1 MATKASHKNLSGA
14 FSPSQ
19 QDRGSKL
26 AGLLAPG
33 RAPAPAPEA
42 PPEQDGSAEVQ
53 PTSVTTRAAGV
64 PEAPAPAP
72 AVQAASPAAAA
83 VTTPVRSRPTRIPRL
98 KGARV
103 PAASVYLSQEAY
115 KRLQATKS
123 KKIKGYAEIVQDA
136 FAHIAKEAA
145 DKNVSPDIVLA
156 ELFAKPTVDDDWLM
170 PSSPTRAKSATP
182 LTEARISFS
191 AQQRD
196 WIEAKMNAVDVG
208 TLSEFIARVLEYY
221 LLPAKGGK

>member
-1 MATKASHKNLSGA
+1 MATRASHKNLSGA
-14 FSPSQ
+14 FSPAPG
-19 QDRGSKL
+19 RGAKL
-26 AGLLAPG
+26 AGLLGPAAHAAATAPE
-33 RAPAPAPEA
+33 AQPEHEEAQVQPVTVEPQPAAVPDAPAVAAAVPVASPAPAA
-42 PPEQDGSAEVQ
+42 I
-53 PTSVTTRAAGV
+53 
-64 PEAPAPAP
+64 
-72 AVQAASPAAAA
+72 
-83 VTTPVRSRPTRIPRL
+83 TTPVRSRQTHIPRL

-145 DKNVSPDIVLA
+145 DRGETPDSVLA
-156 ELFAKPTVDDDWLM
+156 ELFSKPTVDDDWLM

-196 WIEAKMNAVDVG
+196 WIEAKMNAANVS

-221 LLPAKGGK
+221 LMPAKSGK

>member
-1 MATKASHKNLSGA
+1 MATTKASHKNLSNA
-14 FSPSQ
+14 FSPT

-26 AGLLAPG
+26 AGLLSPG
-33 RAPAPAPEA
+33 RAAATAPETQPEHEEAQAQPATVKQQPAAAPEA
-42 PPEQDGSAEVQ
+42 PAV
-53 PTSVTTRAAGV
+53 AAAV
-64 PEAPAPAP
+64 P
-72 AVQAASPAAAA
+72 AASPAPATI
-83 VTTPVRSRPTRIPRL
+83 TTPVRSRQTRIPRL

-103 PAASVYLSQEAY
+103 PAASVYLSQEVY
-115 KRLQATKS
+115 NRLQTTKS

-145 DKNVSPDIVLA
+145 DRNESPDKVLA
-156 ELFAKPTVDDDWLM
+156 ELFSKPTVDDEWLM
-170 PSSPTRAKSATP
+170 PSSPTRAKSGTP

-196 WIEAKMNAVDVG
+196 WIEAKMDAVNVG
-208 TLSEFIARVLEYY
+208 TLSEFIARVLEYH

>member
-19 QDRGSKL
+19 PDRGSKL

-98 KGARV
+98 KGARGV
-103 PAASVYLSQEAY
+103 ALNHIQPDEQRQPQNDIVDQPAFPGECNSILQE
-115 KRLQATKS
+115 LTGCS
-123 KKIKGYAEIVQDA
+123 EIIP
-136 FAHIAKEAA
+136 FEGNIAKDDPRQTKRWNKRASGKLDGCLAGLLCLIQTTLLNLHLRRSAA
-145 DKNVSPDIVLA
+145 
-156 ELFAKPTVDDDWLM
+156 
-170 PSSPTRAKSATP
+170 R
-182 LTEARISFS
+182 
-191 AQQRD
+191 
-196 WIEAKMNAVDVG
+196 MN
-208 TLSEFIARVLEYY
+208 S
-221 LLPAKGGK
+221 